1 MQNRW
6 VEILV
11 EKIILVNEMK
21 ILIKLNQEVNNKET
35 QV

>member
-1 MQNRW
+1 MQNHW